1 MGACSHFHRCIV
13 NNSGLRFKSILFT
26 VKSLKVIEE
35 IETELMA
42 AWEYHFKYAKSGEY
56 DYGCYYA
63 FDDIKL
69 YTPEEW
75 AAIKGSMG

>member
-1 MGACSHFHRCIV
+1 M
-13 NNSGLRFKSILFT
+13 
-26 VKSLKVIEE
+26 IEE

-63 FDDIKL
+63 FDAIKL
-69 YTPEEW
+69 YAPEEW
-75 AAIKGSMG
+75 AAIKGGMG